1 MKHFKTFLLLI
12 LVLCMVCSLFSAC
25 KPADEDEDII
35 ANNPGAS
42 IPNTQNDPT
51 QSTPEGDTD
60 SPVTENTP
68 GATDTD
74 TPGATPGQSGS
85 NPSGTTNGDTP
96 NTESNTTTP
105 SAGGLTGNP
114 LMKPGKTYNNGA
126 AVSFDIDKTGFT
138 KSGSLADLNG
148 KTLTLFTGVDYA
160 MFGYNNTSG
169 KYLGEWEWFKE
180 LKRLYG
186 VTIKYN
192 RCSSGSNAVLKPFQ
206 AMSAGKDCDLIT
218 THVGSFPY
226 ICNILAPLDQ
236 YCNMDKLT
244 SSPGLDPM
252 ITQQTTWKNKP
263 IVLGPC
269 LANGVFNYNR
279 TFIKN
284 QGLDDPY
291 TLFKAGKW
299 NWTAF
304 SKYMT
309 ALPDTDPQGKTVYG
323 CSTWSQFWYWANTN
337 GKACFEI
344 NHTDPNGGIVN
355 NWDSAEVKETFVWL
369 ENVCDAGGNY
379 LDGNAGNSLVG
390 TDKTRLTV
398 MCYGVAGVDK
408 TGLVDES
415 KGNEFFWVPF
425 PKNEKNAKAV
435 NHVEVYGYGIGI
447 PRKTNKE
454 QNRVAAV
461 KFCELWCNRY
471 TEARFDFL
479 MHLAKWSTDQVNELY
494 NFGTT
499 NGRFGLG
506 SGVGKLASIANNT
519 TTNFNRSV
527 YDKSFSVSTCMA
539 KLSNLAKTEI
549 ENVIKFG
556 VQ

>member
-1 MKHFKTFLLLI
+1 MKHLKNFMLLVLI
-12 LVLCMVCSLFSAC
+12 LCMVCSPLSAC
-25 KPADEDEDII
+25 KPAEEDEQLLIT
-35 ANNPGAS
+35 NPVQTT
-42 IPNTQNDPT
+42 PDTQNDPT
-51 QSTPEGDTD
+51 QATPDGETENSPSDTT
-60 SPVTENTP
+60 PGNIEANTP
-68 GATDTD
+68 GSSATPNNGASNITE
-74 TPGATPGQSGS
+74 TPG
-85 NPSGTTNGDTP
+85 
-96 NTESNTTTP
+96 
-105 SAGGLTGNP
+105 GGFSGNP
-114 LMKPGKTYNNGA
+114 LMNPAKTYNSGA

-148 KTLTLFTGVDYA
+148 KTLTLFTGVDYG
-160 MFGYNNTSG
+160 MFGYNNASG
-169 KYLGEWEWFKE
+169 KYLNEWEWFKE

-186 VTIKYN
+186 VTVKYN
-192 RCSSGSNAVLKPFQ
+192 RCSAGSNAVLKPFQ

-244 SSPGLDPM
+244 ASPGLDPM

-279 TFIKN
+279 TFIQN

-291 TLFKAGKW
+291 TLFKQNNW
-299 NWTAF
+299 NWTTFA
-304 SKYMT
+304 KYMT

-337 GKACFEI
+337 AKACFEI
-344 NHTDPNGGIVN
+344 DHTAPNGGIVN
-355 NWDSAEVKETFVWL
+355 NWDSAEVKETFIWL

-379 LDGNAGNSLVG
+379 LDGNAGESLAGV
-390 TDKTRLTV
+390 DKTRLTV

-408 TGLVDES
+408 VGLAAQNKD
-415 KGNEFFWVPF
+415 NEYFWVPF
-425 PKNEKNAKAV
+425 PKNEKNSKAV
-435 NHVEVYGYGIGI
+435 NHVEVYGYGIGV

-479 MHLAKWSTDQVNELY
+479 MHRAKWSTDQISELY

-506 SGVGKLASIANNT
+506 SGVGKLAGIANNT

-539 KLSNLAKTEI
+539 KLSNLAKAEI
-549 ENVIKFG
+549 DNVIKFG